1 MPKPVARSLQRYR
14 EMRDFE
20 RTPEPSGA
28 VHGSA
33 QQLEFVVQRHHAR
46 RRTTGATVEFI
57 APQLATSSDEVPA
70 SGHWLTEL
78 KFDGY
83 RILAA
88 VDGGHVQC
96 FSRSGHDW
104 THRMPGVAEALRAL
118 ALQDS
123 WLDGELVAAGADGMP
138 QFQKLQQA
146 LDPAS
151 GEQPILMVFDGPRL
165 LGADLRDQ
173 PQLERKRLLQQALA
187 NLRRSG
193 PVRLVDFVDGESATL
208 RQRVCA
214 QGFEGVILKDAT
226 APYRSGRNRAWLK
239 LKCRRE
245 QEFVVGGYTRTDAGR
260 NTLTALLLG
269 YYDHAGQLLFA
280 GRAGTGFSE
289 KQLNGLRRQLDA
301 LAQDDTP
308 FAVKPSLRRGERPQW
323 VRPELVA
330 QVRFAEWTESGILRQ
345 PLFLGLREDVAA
357 RGVRREPDR
366 IAPVAHGG
374 ESIHP
379 PRATRDGRRGEPA
392 RPVRGLP
399 ASPCPRGGACEP
411 APRRRVRA
419 AHAS

>member
-1 MPKPVARSLQRYR
+1 M
-14 EMRDFE
+14 
-20 RTPEPSGA
+20 
-28 VHGSA
+28 
-33 QQLEFVVQRHHAR
+33 
-46 RRTTGATVEFI
+46 
-57 APQLATSSDEVPA
+57 APQLATPADEVPA

-83 RILAA
+83 RIIAA
-88 VDGGHVQC
+88 VDGGQVRC

-104 THRMPGVAEALRAL
+104 THRMPGIADALRTVG
-118 ALQDS
+118 LQDS
-123 WLDGELVAAGADGMP
+123 WLDGELIAAGADGMP

-151 GEQPILMVFDGPRL
+151 GEQPILMVFDAPRL
-165 LGADLRDQ
+165 LGADVRDK

-187 NLRRSG
+187 NLPRGG

-208 RQRVCA
+208 RERVCA

-269 YYDHAGQLLFA
+269 YYDDSGQLRFA
-280 GRAGTGFSE
+280 GRAGTGFSAR
-289 KQLNGLRRQLDA
+289 QLGGLRRQLDA
-301 LAQDDTP
+301 LAQDASP
-308 FAVKPSLRRGERPQW
+308 FAEKPGLRRTERPQW

-345 PLFLGLREDVAA
+345 PLFLGLREDLPA
-357 RGVRREPDR
+357 RKVRREPDS
-366 IAPVAHGG
+366 IAPDA
-374 ESIHP
+374 
-379 PRATRDGRRGEPA
+379 RAGPASQAARSRRAGPAPQDPQGSPA
-392 RPVRGLP
+392 RQVQRTSK
-399 ASPCPRGGACEP
+399 A
-411 APRRRVRA
+411 APRRAASKPTGGRA
-419 AHAS
+419 ARSTQRRSASTSCSSRIPSGCCSRRTA